1 MAFTMV
7 LTDEEGKKIFHIKV
21 EAIAKDSRA

>member
-1 MAFTMV
+1 MV